1 MPVPISTTESENQ
14 ARLSWPSTRPL
25 MLSNGNR
32 MPRATITVILVLQ
45 SVAASIYFDES
56 MKTII
61 S

>member
-45 SVAASIYFDES
+45 SVAASIYFD
-56 MKTII
+56 
-61 S
+61 